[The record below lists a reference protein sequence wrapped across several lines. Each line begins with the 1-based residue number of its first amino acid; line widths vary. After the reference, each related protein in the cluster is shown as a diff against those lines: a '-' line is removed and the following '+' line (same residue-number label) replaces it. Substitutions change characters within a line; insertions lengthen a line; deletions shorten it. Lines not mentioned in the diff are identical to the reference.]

1 MQVQHK
7 ATQSGDRARGTQ
19 RDTSIPHAATPP
31 RRRRTVDGNHGIHE
45 DIEHTSREL
54 WWADLRSHLRSLG
67 LVSTRTMQLGR
78 MVPVLMLAVQLGIV
92 PAGGAAAE
100 SAFAPPSYS
109 TSAKLPGR
117 PMCARLGR
125 GQRLLG
131 RFTHRWA
138 TQNRLRCQSGG
149 NDAEVTAAEALKRWQ
164 QARHLHAH
172 TLKFGVGTSR
182 RYVSLLIVSEQ
193 CVRALLVEKKMQQL
207 LPAFFDSANEGNNGE
222 LESRAT
228 DRKSEWEL
236 RATEKKSDRLL
247 VLSAG
252 LRNLPGAAVPKS
264 LLIAAAERGI
274 DLTDDNPRAA
284 FDAED
289 LEYFDFIL
297 CVDGEVRDKLLQM
310 AALRAGGSDRV
321 ADPDVFSASS
331 FVPSSASASA
341 SSSSSLTERL
351 SYEEYER
358 RKF

>member
-1 MQVQHK
+1 
-7 ATQSGDRARGTQ
+7 
-19 RDTSIPHAATPP
+19 
-31 RRRRTVDGNHGIHE
+31 
-45 DIEHTSREL
+45 
-54 WWADLRSHLRSLG
+54 
-67 LVSTRTMQLGR
+67 
-78 MVPVLMLAVQLGIV
+78 
-92 PAGGAAAE
+92 
-100 SAFAPPSYS
+100 
-109 TSAKLPGR
+109 
-117 PMCARLGR
+117 
-125 GQRLLG
+125 
-131 RFTHRWA
+131 
-138 TQNRLRCQSGG
+138 
-149 NDAEVTAAEALKRWQ
+149 
-164 QARHLHAH
+164 
-172 TLKFGVGTSR
+172 
-182 RYVSLLIVSEQ
+182 VSLLVVSEQ

-358 RKF
+358 KIILAGSYAGLEGFEESKIVEVPKMPDIELLHPAVLEKHLPQVLQQVDKVCYSTLEFLARLGL